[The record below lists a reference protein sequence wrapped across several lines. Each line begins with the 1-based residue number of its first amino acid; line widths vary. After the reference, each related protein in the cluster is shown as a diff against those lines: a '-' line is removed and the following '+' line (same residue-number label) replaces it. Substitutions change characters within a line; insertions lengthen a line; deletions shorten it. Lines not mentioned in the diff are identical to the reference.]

1 MISIK
6 YNKEKNKFFEEKRV
20 VNSGIIIFNKD
31 KILLI
36 KRKDKKHWELPG
48 GKVKLI
54 DQGKTKKDTLK
65 NAAIRE
71 VFEEVGLK
79 PRIITRYSPF
89 YIDFTTPDNVKR
101 RSYNFIAESSKI
113 GEIKEKNLFSD
124 IKYFSV
130 LDLDKGKYRLAPNVI
145 TLKELIKTDFFK
157 YKF

>member
-1 MISIK
+1 MK
-6 YNKEKNKFFEEKRV
+6 YDKQQDKFIEENRV

-48 GKVKLI
+48 GKIKLI
-54 DQGKTKKDTLK
+54 DSGKTKKETLK

-71 VFEEVGLK
+71 VFEEVNLK
-79 PRIITRYSPF
+79 PKILNYSPF

-113 GEIKEKNLFSD
+113 GKIKEKNIFSD
-124 IKYFSV
+124 IKYISV
-130 LDLDKGKYRLAPNVI
+130 IDLDTNKYNLAPNVI
-145 TLKELIKTDFFK
+145 TLKELFKTCLFR